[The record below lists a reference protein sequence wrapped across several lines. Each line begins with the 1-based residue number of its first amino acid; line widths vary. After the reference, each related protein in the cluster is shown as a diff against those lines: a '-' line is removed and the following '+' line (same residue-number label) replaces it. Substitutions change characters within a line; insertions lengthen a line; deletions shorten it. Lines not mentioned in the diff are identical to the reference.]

1 MPTRPH
7 CSPSTPKHHV
17 QPRQHLGTFSPPA
30 RRLNSGQTHLAL
42 IAQSC
47 LVSDLESHL
56 AFLPFA
62 SPFGTFG
69 LSRYPTQIFRADS
82 ALSPPAAAGNCTH
95 RTWRGFFPS
104 LPSCRCYRGGIA
116 LLLRVHASLWFFLQ
130 GSSDL
135 EQEELCL
142 TGCRGDFLE
151 VRCEG
156 RELLERARCREGHRA
171 FLGGWGGGLFYKL
184 SKKMEVA

>member
-82 ALSPPAAAGNCTH
+82 ALSPRQQQAIAHTAPGEAFSPYCPPAGAIGVGLRCCCACMPAY
-95 RTWRGFFPS
+95 GFF
-104 LPSCRCYRGGIA
+104 
-116 LLLRVHASLWFFLQ
+116 
-130 GSSDL
+130 
-135 EQEELCL
+135 
-142 TGCRGDFLE
+142 CRGA
-151 VRCEG
+151 VI
-156 RELLERARCREGHRA
+156 
-171 FLGGWGGGLFYKL
+171 W
-184 SKKMEVA
+184 SKRNCV